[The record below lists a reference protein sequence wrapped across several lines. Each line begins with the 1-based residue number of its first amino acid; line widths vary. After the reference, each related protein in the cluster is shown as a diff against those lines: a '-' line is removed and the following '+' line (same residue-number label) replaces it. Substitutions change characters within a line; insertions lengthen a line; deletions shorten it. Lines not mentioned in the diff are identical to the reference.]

1 MFISIGM
8 NIGKMMKL
16 PNGKQALTGD
26 VDVYI
31 FDGKKHRQGGP
42 AEINKRTGYQAW
54 FKHGVLHRVGGPAL
68 IDPKNNHKE
77 YWENG
82 KFIRKE
88 FL

>member
-1 MFISIGM
+1 M

-88 FL
+88 VL